1 MADIGL
7 IRVNSSTLKAML
19 LPNPEAMITNI
30 RELLPLLMMEDAT
43 QLVTKFSSI
52 SQEMS
57 VVPHDVEEFVT
68 KMKSLQHAE
77 IVVPGL
83 LKGR

>member
-68 KMKSLQHAE
+68 KMKSLQQAE